1 MFIKKSSK
9 TVNGKKYVNHL
20 LVESVNTPKGPR
32 HKVICSLGNLD
43 PGPPEKWLGIA
54 QNIEK
59 ALGGQLP
66 IEADPIAEQVVGKI
80 RSKQG
85 IDATP
90 VSADVN
96 AKWLTVDTDEFSMSE
111 AREAGPVHVGHQMWE
126 KLQMADVLTEA
137 GLSKRACLLTELMT
151 INRLVEPSSELATV
165 EWVRRTALPD
175 ILGEDVEVQSPTTLY
190 KNMDQLHP
198 QRTKIEA
205 ALAENERKLF
215 NLDDTVLLYD
225 LTSTYFEGQSEKN
238 GKAAHG
244 YSRDHRPDCKQ
255 VVVGLVVN
263 GDGFPKAHE
272 VFAGNRTDGTTV
284 EEMLTA
290 LDQRIGRA
298 QEETIEASGR
308 VPTVVV
314 DRGMASDENLAQ
326 IKARHYHYIV
336 AARHNERDR
345 FLPEFE
351 EQCGWKDVIRKPS
364 ETNPYQVKSRLRVKR
379 KQEGEET
386 HVLCISEERIEKD
399 KAIRNKQE
407 TRLRADLIKLEK
419 RVREGRLKESN
430 KVSEAIG
437 RLKERYTRVS
447 RYYKMTFDESSRV
460 FLWAEDTERKARAME
475 FDGAYLLKTDRDDLT
490 EEEIWKMYSLL
501 TRIEAA
507 FRDIKGPLSER
518 PIFHQTEIRVE
529 THIFICILA
538 YHLLVAI
545 EKMLRDA
552 GVYTSWETIRKDL
565 KTHQVVTASFPTKNG
580 RELKIRKSTKPEAI
594 HCAIYKILQIT
605 ENVMKPRRTWHT
617 PDVVPPP
624 SV

>member
-9 TVNGKKYVNHL
+9 TVRGRKYINHL

-66 IEADPIAEQVVGKI
+66 IESDPVVEELIGKI

-85 IDATP
+85 SDAEP
-90 VSADVN
+90 VSAQLDTR
-96 AKWLTVDTDEFSMSE
+96 WQTVDTNAFSMSE
-111 AREAGPVHVGHQMWE
+111 AREAGPVHVAHQMWG
-126 KLQMADVLTEA
+126 KLQMTDVLTEA
-137 GLSKRACLLTELMT
+137 GLSEKACLLTELMT
-151 INRLVEPSSELATV
+151 INRLVEPGSELATV
-165 EWVRRTALPD
+165 EWIGRTALPD
-175 ILGEDVEVQSPTTLY
+175 ILGNGIELQSPTMLY
-190 KNMDQLHP
+190 RNMDQLHP
-198 QRTKIEA
+198 KRGKIEA
-205 ALAENERKLF
+205 ALADKERKLF

-225 LTSTYFEGQSEKN
+225 LTSTYFEGQSQKN
-238 GKAAHG
+238 EKAAHG

-284 EEMLTA
+284 EEMLTI
-290 LDQRIGRA
+290 LDKRLGRA
-298 QEETIEASGR
+298 QEETIEASGK
-308 VPTVVV
+308 VPTAVV
-314 DRGMASDENLAQ
+314 DRGMASDDNLAQ

-336 AARHNERDR
+336 AARHNERDKC
-345 FLPEFE
+345 LPEFE
-351 EQCGWKDVIRKPS
+351 EQSGWKDVIRKPS
-364 ETNPYQVKSRLRVKR
+364 QTNPYQVKTRLRVKR
-379 KQEGEET
+379 KQSGEET
-386 HVLCISEERIEKD
+386 HVLCISDERIEKD

-407 TRLRADLIKLEK
+407 SRLRADLVKLEK
-419 RVREGRLKESN
+419 RVREGHLKDAN
-430 KVSEAIG
+430 KIYEAIG

-447 RYYKMTFDESSRV
+447 RYYKMTFDENSRV
-460 FLWAEDTERKARAME
+460 FLWTEDTERKTRAME
-475 FDGAYLLKTDRDDLT
+475 LDGAYLLKTDRDDLT
-490 EEEIWKMYSLL
+490 EEEIWKLYSLL
-501 TRIEAA
+501 TRIESA

-518 PIFHQTEIRVE
+518 PIFHQTECRVE

-552 GVYTSWETIRKDL
+552 GVYTSWEAIKKDL
-565 KTHQVVTASFPTKNG
+565 RTHQVVTATFPTKHG
-580 RELKIRKSTKPEAI
+580 RELKIRKSTKPEAT
-594 HCAIYKILQIT
+594 HTSIYQILQISD
-605 ENVMKPRRTWHT
+605 NVMKPVRTWHSVKE
-617 PDVVPPP
+617 VVPPA
-624 SV
+624 